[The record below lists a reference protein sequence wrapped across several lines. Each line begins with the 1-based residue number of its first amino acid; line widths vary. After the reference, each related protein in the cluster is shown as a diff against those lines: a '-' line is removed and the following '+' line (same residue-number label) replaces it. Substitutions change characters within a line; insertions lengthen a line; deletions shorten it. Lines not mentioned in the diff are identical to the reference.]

1 MYLEAL
7 LSILI
12 TVESKPVPCS
22 LPCQNTAPKRLAST
36 IVCYDLPLTE
46 SGDLGRPS
54 GQLIDGM
61 E

>member
-7 LSILI
+7 LSLLI
-12 TVESKPVPCS
+12 TVELKPVPCS

-36 IVCYDLPLTE
+36 IVCHDLPLTK